1 MKKHSYVSTE
11 YFEQTNSNHINFKN
25 FKVDLFNKII
35 RKGKLNEITP
45 KLIPYLNFHEKKR
58 KNINCSWNYSSNN
71 FNIAI
76 NIESVMGLIQ

>member
-1 MKKHSYVSTE
+1 MFQRNTLNRLIQIILILKILKWIYSTKSLE
-11 YFEQTNSNHINFKN
+11 KEN
-25 FKVDLFNKII
+25 
-35 RKGKLNEITP
+35 LNEITP

>member
-1 MKKHSYVSTE
+1 MFQRNTLNRLIQIILILKILKWIYSTKSLE
-11 YFEQTNSNHINFKN
+11 KEN
-25 FKVDLFNKII
+25 
-35 RKGKLNEITP
+35 LNEITP

-76 NIESVMGLIQ
+76 NIESVMGLIP

>member
-1 MKKHSYVSTE
+1 MFQRNTLNRLIQIILILKISKWIYSTKSLE
-11 YFEQTNSNHINFKN
+11 KEN
-25 FKVDLFNKII
+25 
-35 RKGKLNEITP
+35 LNEITP

-76 NIESVMGLIQ
+76 NIESVMGLIP